1 MITLFTGAP
10 GAGKTAALVDLL
22 SKLEGDRPIFV
33 DGLNGLKLPHMPCDA
48 TKWPEE
54 LPDGAI
60 LVIDEVQRMWRPRG
74 PGSKVPPEV
83 QALETHR
90 HRGIDIYVTTQAPR
104 LLDANVRALVGRHVH
119 IRDTGWLGRHW
130 YEWPEVNDAMAW
142 KTCQNKRS
150 YKLPKHAFDLY
161 KSSSL
166 HTKPV
171 RKTPAIKYLAVL
183 AVVGALI
190 GAAVVVRIMS
200 KGVTDAPTAASVAP
214 KLIGGPAGAAAH
226 GGAPASLPAPFLDDR
241 VVFMPR
247 ISDKP
252 ETAPAYDPMR
262 VVVNMPRI
270 AGVVCFKGECRC
282 MSQQGTV
289 LDIQHKVCAAWLE
302 RPAFDP
308 YTMPPPP
315 PRVTASVSEK
325 DAADT
330 EGGERQTAKPRAKI
344 EASTLLDGVNPGAE
358 AKPPPTVPRSGQWPQ
373 KQATDAQ
380 QRMPALSLQNP
391 YRRS

>member
-60 LVIDEVQRMWRPRG
+60 LVIDEVQRVWRPRG

-90 HRGIDIYVTTQAPR
+90 HRGIDIYLTTQAPR

-130 YEWPEVNDAMAW
+130 YEWPEVNDSMAW

-150 YKLPKHAFDLY
+150 YKLPRGAFDLY
-161 KSSSL
+161 KSASL

-171 RKTPAIKYLAVL
+171 RKTPAVKYLAAL
-183 AVVGALI
+183 AVVGALV
-190 GAAVVVRIMS
+190 GAALVVRTVT
-200 KGVTDAPTAASVAP
+200 KGVPDASKTVVEAP
-214 KLIGGPAGAAAH
+214 KPIAGPSVL
-226 GGAPASLPAPFLDDR
+226 ASTATATVGLPVAFVDDR
-241 VVFMPR
+241 VAFIPR

-252 ETAPAYDPMR
+252 ETAPAYDALR

-270 AGVVCFKGECRC
+270 AGVVCFGGECRC
-282 MSQQGTV
+282 ISQQGTV
-289 LDIQHKVCAAWLE
+289 LNVAHKVCAAWIE
-302 RPAFDP
+302 RPSFDP
-308 YTMPPPP
+308 YTIPPPP
-315 PRVTASVSEK
+315 PRPTVAAAEK
-325 DAADT
+325 GAVDT
-330 EGGERQTAKPRAKI
+330 ESNEHRSDQRRGDFVTVPMPSDAVNPRA
-344 EASTLLDGVNPGAE
+344 ESRPAVPLL
-358 AKPPPTVPRSGQWPQ
+358 PRVSVFPRADRARDLAGLEN
-373 KQATDAQ
+373 
-380 QRMPALSLQNP
+380 RG
-391 YRRS
+391 